1 MGSLI
6 IIVAMFALLWVLM
19 IRPQRAKQQQ
29 QKRMLEAVAPGDEI
43 LTVGGLYGIVQEFD
57 EEGDLIVEI
66 AEGIHIRI
74 ARRAVATVVKPDED
88 GEDEDVVDGDAE
100 PAADEALGV
109 DDEKDL
115 VDKEIGG
122 QTPAKERS

>member
-88 GEDEDVVDGDAE
+88 DEDVVDGEAE
-100 PAADEALGV
+100 PDADEALGV
-109 DDEKDL
+109 DDEENF
-115 VDKEIGG
+115 VDKEAGG